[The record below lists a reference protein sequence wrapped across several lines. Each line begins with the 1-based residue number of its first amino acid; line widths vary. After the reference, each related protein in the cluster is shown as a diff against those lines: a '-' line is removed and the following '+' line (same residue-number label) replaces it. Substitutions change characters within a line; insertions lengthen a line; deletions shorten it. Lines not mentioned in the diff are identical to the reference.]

1 MEISKLNVGQIA
13 FYAQDDWSV
22 NDDFKLTIGLRADKP
37 LYFNTSDL
45 IQKYIDTDDNATRD
59 NNTDYFNP
67 ENGQSVKLNSTVLPT
82 DKLLWSLD

>member
-1 MEISKLNVGQIA
+1 MELSKLNVGQIA

-45 IQKYIDTDDNATRD
+45 IQKYIDTDGMLQEIIILIILILKMVNR
-59 NNTDYFNP
+59 
-67 ENGQSVKLNSTVLPT
+67 LN
-82 DKLLWSLD
+82 